1 MQQRRPSSSF
11 GQVGRSRGSR
21 ILIAVVIAVFAL
33 ITYFSSSSF
42 NEVTDETQYIS
53 ITQEQE
59 IVLGLQAAPEMI
71 NEFGGLDPSSEAQ
84 AFVDDVGQQLVEQS
98 AAADTPYQ
106 YEFHLLA
113 DTETINAFALPG
125 GPVFITAALYDRL
138 ETEGQLAGVLAHE
151 IAHVVGRHGAEHIAK
166 AQLTEGLTG
175 AAVVAVYDPEN
186 PNGQYAAQM
195 AQVVG
200 QLVTLKYGREDEL
213 ESDRLGVRFMAEAG
227 YDPSALIGVME
238 ILAEASAGNQQPEFF
253 STHPDPGNR
262 VAQIEALIA
271 DYFPNGVPDDLI
283 K

>member
-1 MQQRRPSSSF
+1 MSQGRPTSSF
-11 GQVGRSRGSR
+11 GQLGRSRRGR
-21 ILIAVVIAVFAL
+21 FVIAIVLAVFAL

-42 NEVTDETQYIS
+42 NEITNETQYLS
-53 ITQEQE
+53 ITEEQE
-59 IVLGLQAAPEMI
+59 IALGLQAAPEMI

-84 AFVDDVGQQLVEQS
+84 AFVDEVGRQLVENS

-113 DTETINAFALPG
+113 DTQTINAFALPG
-125 GPVFITAALYDRL
+125 GQIFVTAALYDQL
-138 ETEGQLAGVLAHE
+138 QTEGQLAGVLAHE
-151 IAHVVGRHGAEHIAK
+151 IAHVVARHGAEHIAK

-175 AAVVAVYDPEN
+175 AAVVAAYDPEN
-186 PNGQYAAQM
+186 PNSQYAAQM

-227 YDPSALIGVME
+227 YDPTALIGVME
-238 ILAEASAGNQQPEFF
+238 ILAQASSGNQQPEFF
-253 STHPDPGNR
+253 STHPNPGNR
-262 VAQIEALIA
+262 IGQIEALIVE
-271 DYFPNGVPDDLI
+271 YFPDGVPDDLI